1 MTGRIVVAAAASLGL
16 ALASAGCLNFVE
28 VPVEIPI
35 QAKIDVSKFQRVL
48 VAGFLGGGSNAID
61 ANSETSRLLR
71 SQLHTKSS
79 LKVVDAD
86 VISLV
91 SEVDKKNGVTD
102 TPPASGKP
110 EPLKIQN
117 DKDLQP
123 YEAVFKDTDYWK
135 GIGEQYQS
143 PLIVTGSILFTDIAK
158 SGMVSRPVQYTDP
171 ATGQTRYQEKQEF
184 SDLKGYALD
193 STFVF
198 IDGKT
203 GEQLYTQTL
212 HEETLYPTT
221 QNTPALSSYFELMDK
236 VLPTF
241 LNTLST
247 QKIKGTR
254 TLIK

>member
-16 ALASAGCLNFVE
+16 ALASAGCLDFVE

-91 SEVDKKNGVTD
+91 SEVDKKNGV
-102 TPPASGKP
+102 PEAAPASGKP
-110 EPLKIQN
+110 TPLKIQS

-123 YEAVFKDTDYWK
+123 YETIFNDKDYWK

-143 PLIVTGSILFTDIAK
+143 PLIVTGSILFSDIAK

-193 STFVF
+193 SKFVF